1 MLQNSVFTGPALSVP
16 LMLLA
21 VYGIGFGDLPIP
33 LHFRLAMYC
42 SYLRYGLEGLVVAI
56 YGYGRPDLYCPDD
69 VIYCEYKSPKF
80 FIRMMGMKDAS
91 FAFDFSMLVFFF
103 VAFNACGYY
112 LLRQRLSP
120 NRTFKAL
127 KYIGSFVKS
136 HMNLNP
142 H

>member
-1 MLQNSVFTGPALSVP
+1 
-16 LMLLA
+16 MLLA
-21 VYGIGFGDLPIP
+21 VYGIGSGDLPVP
-33 LHFRLAMYC
+33 LHWRLAMYC

-56 YGYGRPDLYCPDD
+56 YGSGRTDLACPEDE
-69 VIYCEYKSPKF
+69 IYCEYKSPKY

-91 FAFDFSMLVFFF
+91 FAFDLSMLIFFL

-127 KYIGSFVKS
+127 KYIGRFVKS
-136 HMNLNP
+136 HMSMAP